1 MVNDIDFDGN
11 DIIIIGFV
19 DNIINGRL
27 EEIINSF
34 IYIFDENFSGLES
47 FIYIVVDSEGLIDIV
62 NVIIN
67 VIFVVDIFNL
77 DIFIFIV
84 LGID

>member
-19 DNIINGRL
+19 DNIINGKL
-27 EEIINSF
+27 EGIINSF